1 MDTQQEHK
9 KPRKVGLFRVFMA
22 DSPSV
27 PLTSSSST
35 NQTPLRRS
43 RRNRRNRINRG
54 QRVIQFESK
63 TSYKFKKLTCGLL
76 IFGKRQRNFLTA
88 EEQAAVKE
96 AKRLKKV
103 EISERKVKSTLL
115 RHKIANLWDHG
126 MFMDDWRF
134 GPHNAKKIIEYLQST
149 DDKYAKYNAAK
160 SFVFRTIKKHK
171 DAQRAGNL
179 QKDPMRD
186 RRGEN
191 RRSTKRKDAAI
202 IALCDELLDLRKAT
216 APKVQRELQNRGI
229 TISVSTVKRIANDLN
244 YLWTKPWHTDVLT
257 DAQKKK
263 RKIFCANLLR
273 LSEEELLNHIAQW
286 LFTDEKW
293 WDIVGPLSAEYK
305 KADSKTEAKVQNQVT
320 YLHNFCI
327 LCVHFCLFCVLNIA
341 LFFSAF

>member
-22 DSPSV
+22 DSLSV

-43 RRNRRNRINRG
+43 RRNRRNRTNRG

-63 TSYKFKKLTCGLL
+63 TSYKFQKLPCGLL
-76 IFGKRQRNFLTA
+76 IFGKRHRSFLTA
-88 EEQAAVKE
+88 EEQAAAKE
-96 AKRLKKV
+96 TKRLKKV
-103 EISERKVKSTLL
+103 EISERKVKTTLL
-115 RHKIANLWDHG
+115 RHKITSLWDHG
-126 MFMDDWRF
+126 MFMDNWQF
-134 GPHNAKKIIEYLQST
+134 GPHNAKKIIEYLQAT
-149 DDKYAKYNAAK
+149 YGKYAKYNAAK

-191 RRSTKRKDAAI
+191 RRCTKRKDAAI

-229 TISVSTVKRIANDLN
+229 TISVSTVKRIASDLN
-244 YLWTKPWHTDVLT
+244 YLWTKPWHTDILT
-257 DAQKKK
+257 AAQKKK
-263 RKIFCANLLR
+263 RKIFCAKLLR

-293 WDIVGPLSAEYK
+293 WDIVGPASAEYK
-305 KADSKTEAKVQNQVT
+305 KADSRTEAKAQNQV
-320 YLHNFCI
+320 I
-327 LCVHFCLFCVLNIA
+327 LCVNFAFLCVYFCIFCQLIIDC
-341 LFFSAF
+341 FFSVF